1 MTTMRRGHAGFFSEM
16 GGAGMIG
23 DWVMPVSPFGGMG
36 RLPLP
41 SAQWDSTTTVRTGH
55 AGFFPEMGGAGMIGD
70 WVMPVSPFGGTG
82 KLPIPSAQW
91 ERTTTVR
98 TGHAKIFLILINFK
112 IFKKFFYF

>member
-1 MTTMRRGHAGFFSEM
+1 
-16 GGAGMIG
+16 
-23 DWVMPVSPFGGMG
+23 
-36 RLPLP
+36 
-41 SAQWDSTTTVRTGH
+41 
-55 AGFFPEMGGAGMIGD
+55 MGGAGMIGD